1 VNVNSTE
8 GEKVFSIAGETC
20 GFDVQRN
27 DFGCIGTGDPCSFFS
42 QKCDGSVLETCA
54 GGKLSRR
61 DCAKVEP
68 LGQGCGFI
76 QNGEFSGA
84 ASCGL
89 IGGAC
94 DLGTSDESCSEGV
107 INYCN
112 WSTPADLDCKA
123 LGYAGCAVAK
133 QGQRTIAYCTP

>member
-1 VNVNSTE
+1 
-8 GEKVFSIAGETC
+8 
-20 GFDVQRN
+20 
-27 DFGCIGTGDPCSFFS
+27 
-42 QKCDGSVLETCA
+42 VLETCA

-76 QNGEFSGA
+76 QSGEFSGA

-89 IGGAC
+89 IGGTC
-94 DLGTSDESCSEGV
+94 DIGTSDESCSEGV

-123 LGYAGCAVAK
+123 PGYAGCAVAK
-133 QGQRTIAYCTP
+133 QGQRAIAYCTP